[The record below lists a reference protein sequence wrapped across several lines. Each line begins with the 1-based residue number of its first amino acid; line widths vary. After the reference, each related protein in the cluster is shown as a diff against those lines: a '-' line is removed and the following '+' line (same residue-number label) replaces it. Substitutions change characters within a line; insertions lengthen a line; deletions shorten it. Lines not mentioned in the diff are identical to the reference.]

1 MSNFFM
7 DLWYSITNN
16 KILQILDIMKNFLL
30 FFFLSMTI
38 ASSANADGADD
49 WQDVGF
55 NTDILN
61 QLNQCK
67 GCDLRS
73 TNFIGVN
80 LSGANLSGANF
91 EGSSL
96 FGSSFDGSNLENT
109 SFFAANLFGVTLKE
123 AWLIGADLRQAD
135 LSKADLTLAN
145 LTGANLTNAN
155 LRGAI
160 LNGTIF
166 CNTKT
171 PWGLDNSS
179 CE

>member
-1 MSNFFM
+1 
-7 DLWYSITNN
+7 
-16 KILQILDIMKNFLL
+16 MKNFLL

-73 TNFIGVN
+73 TNFIRANLSGAN
-80 LSGANLSGANF
+80 LSGANFIEAKLSGANLSGANF

-96 FGSSFDGSNLENT
+96 FGSNFEGANLENT
-109 SFFAANLFGVTLKE
+109 SFFAANLF
-123 AWLIGADLRQAD
+123 WC
-135 LSKADLTLAN
+135 
-145 LTGANLTNAN
+145 NA
-155 LRGAI
+155 
-160 LNGTIF
+160 
-166 CNTKT
+166 
-171 PWGLDNSS
+171 
-179 CE
+179 